1 MTYRITRVAEAD
13 LDEIHDF
20 IAKGSSRHA
29 IQMLMRFESIFDLI
43 TDAPLAGTSR
53 DELQPGIR
61 SYPVGSYIIFYH
73 VDDQFVIVD
82 RVLHTKRDIE
92 FIFNPN

>member
-1 MTYRITRVAEAD
+1 MTYRLSSVAEAD
-13 LDEIHDF
+13 LDEIHEF
-20 IAKGSSRHA
+20 IAKGSPRHA
-29 IQMLMRFESIFDLI
+29 VQMLVRFEGIFNLI
-43 TDAPLAGTSR
+43 ADAPMAGTSR
-53 DELQPGIR
+53 NELQQGIR

-82 RVLHTKRDIE
+82 RILHTKRDIE